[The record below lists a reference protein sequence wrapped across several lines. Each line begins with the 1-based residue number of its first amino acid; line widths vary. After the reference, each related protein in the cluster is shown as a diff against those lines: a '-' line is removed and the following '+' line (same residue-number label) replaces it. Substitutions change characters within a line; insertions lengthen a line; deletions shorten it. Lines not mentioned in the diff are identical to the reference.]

1 MVIIIIQSC
10 ELLITKIFF
19 TLIFFIEVCCFTF
32 CKLINLVKGAEIMLY
47 STDMNSSVNFGM

>member
-1 MVIIIIQSC
+1 MVIIQSC
-10 ELLITKIFF
+10 ELLINKIFF
-19 TLIFFIEVCCFTF
+19 ALIFFIEVCCFTF